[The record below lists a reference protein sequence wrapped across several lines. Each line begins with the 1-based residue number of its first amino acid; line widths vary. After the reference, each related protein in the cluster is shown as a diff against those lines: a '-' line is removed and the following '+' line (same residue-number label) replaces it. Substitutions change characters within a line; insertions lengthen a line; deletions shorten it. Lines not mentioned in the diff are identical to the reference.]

1 MSWYGCLRFL
11 QKSLVPIV
19 WKTSMKEMTR
29 TWEHESILYY
39 VLPWMN
45 LSLLCHN
52 MRYGGLVLK
61 LLERIGKKK
70 MKTSTETL
78 HHTSMHG
85 CCKTGLCWAEESCSE
100 YEKVW
105 GYGQTA
111 LRLGQYDWLNQLM
124 TIMQFETN
132 PSPTQDS
139 NTACCAAMHYP
150 L

>member
-11 QKSLVPIV
+11 QKSLVPILWYHVYERNDRNMKVYYIMSFHEWIYLCSVTIWDMEV
-19 WKTSMKEMTR
+19 WYWNYWKEY
-29 TWEHESILYY
+29 L
-39 VLPWMN
+39 
-45 LSLLCHN
+45 
-52 MRYGGLVLK
+52 
-61 LLERIGKKK
+61 GKKK
-70 MKTSTETL
+70 MKTSMETL

-85 CCKTGLCWAEESCSE
+85 CCKTGLCWAEESCPE

-111 LRLGQYDWLNQLM
+111 LRLGQYDWLNQIM